1 MYKIELWGIWST
13 RGQY

>member
-13 RGQY
+13 LG